1 MRTESAQVWT
11 RSEQDLL
18 PGVWLPLDSL
28 EFYLLELCKQW
39 LQKMPVFQEVHVAES
54 FTSSLISFQ

>member
-1 MRTESAQVWT
+1 
-11 RSEQDLL
+11 
-18 PGVWLPLDSL
+18 LPLDSL